1 MLARYL
7 FCYYYNLRARPVTLH
22 RHSALW
28 RLSLMKIKMFR
39 LFRLFGGLFTCLLL
53 ATSVQASVRAAS
65 VAPPV
70 EVAAL
75 DGLWKGQLKVPG
87 GQLEVIFRFVKLTGG
102 EYFATLDVPLQKV
115 SHMAVKAEVKGDTV
129 RLFAEEANS
138 RFIGRVS
145 ADGKQMSGIWQQPG
159 FKAPLV
165 LTFSAVPAMNAK
177 NVRLTPPYREEEAT
191 FSNLVVSA
199 RLAGL
204 LTIPAGQGP
213 FPAVVLISDS
223 GPHDRDGT
231 VGDFAPLGLLADYL
245 TRRGVA
251 VLRFDDRGV
260 GKSGGTAAVS
270 TTDLV
275 SDAQAGLNYLRTRP
289 EIDLAHLGLIGH
301 GEGGN
306 VALLAAALPLP
317 PAFVVALA
325 PYGLP
330 GRQVVVQQQ
339 ATTLRTLGTET
350 AQIEAATKRQQAMLE
365 IIRQTTDNSQA
376 QAIVANMLKQNNAAI
391 DNATAQSSA
400 AEMTSPRYRFF
411 LAFNPLETLASTNCP
426 ILMLHGTSDLTVNA
440 ESNQNA
446 LKAALVKKQLTAKK
460 LSGVN
465 HLFQPDPSKW
475 PIVNGQPQPN
485 FSPEAEEIIREW
497 IMEQAK
503 K

>member
-1 MLARYL
+1 MTINTFRVMRLLGAFFICFALAAPAS
-7 FCYYYNLRARPVTLH
+7 ARVAP
-22 RHSALW
+22 
-28 RLSLMKIKMFR
+28 
-39 LFRLFGGLFTCLLL
+39 
-53 ATSVQASVRAAS
+53 RAA
-65 VAPPV
+65 VADVPP
-70 EVAAL
+70 L

-115 SHMAVKAEVKGDTV
+115 SRMAVKTEVKADTV

-138 RFIGRVS
+138 RFIGKVS
-145 ADGKQMSGIWQQPG
+145 ADGKQMVGTWQQPG
-159 FKAPLV
+159 FKVPMT
-165 LTFSAVPAMNAK
+165 LTFSALPAMNAK

-191 FSNLVVSA
+191 FSNLSVNT
-199 RLAGL
+199 RLSGM
-204 LTIPAGQGP
+204 LTIPAGPGP
-213 FPAVVLISDS
+213 FPAVVLLSDA
-223 GPHDRDGT
+223 GPQDRDGT

-260 GKSGGTAAVS
+260 GKSGGTPAV
-270 TTDLV
+270 TTADLV

-289 EIDLAHLGLIGH
+289 EIDLAHLGLVGH

-306 VALLAAALPLP
+306 VALLAAAQPLP

-325 PYGLP
+325 AYGLP
-330 GRQVVVQQQ
+330 GRDIVVQQQ

-365 IIRQTTDNSQA
+365 IIRQTTDNAQA

-400 AEMTSPRYRFF
+400 AEMTSARYRYF
-411 LAFNPLETLASTNCP
+411 LAFNPVEKLSAVACP
-426 ILMLHGTSDLTVNA
+426 VLLLNGTSDLTINA
-440 ESNQNA
+440 DANLNA
-446 LKAALVKKQLTAKK
+446 LKNGLGKNKAVTVKKLQ
-460 LSGVN
+460 GVN
-465 HLFQPDPSKW
+465 HLFQPDATKW
-475 PIVNGQPQPN
+475 PIINGQPQPN
-485 FSPEAEEIIREW
+485 FSPEAQETIREW
-497 IMEQAK
+497 IVAQTK